1 MKSNDPA
8 PFQSVALALHP
19 ESRGWVATIGDRD
32 GFARPLWLDLSRS
45 NWLQRLRRFVL
56 DQGGARL
63 SIATYRSSG
72 SRSVSN
78 VDRCRWVM
86 LDADGSQLWR
96 FATPAPSIVLA
107 SGGSS
112 NGCAHVHALWQLD
125 GSATVAE
132 VGKLTRGQGDLL
144 GGDAG
149 FNAGATATVRL
160 PLDRAALLVL
170 EPRRVTRPSD
180 LRRLHR
186 PSAVPEPPK
195 ATATKPPA
203 DRAASVAMAISRALA
218 AVERGE
224 SRNVTGWE
232 LTGELQ
238 LRGLT
243 EEEALAIGSERYA
256 EVVNSASPIGDP
268 FELAEWEAQVRRR
281 YLAPIPAA
289 DPEHVAAVDGWEVG
303 WNGQPWLSPSQRTIV
318 SVIAGRARRSG
329 ELTVTASRRQLGLD
343 ARLSGRDTVE
353 RALTGS
359 KTREGLIGNAL
370 KRDGRKRKGERGAD
384 RFELV
389 SPPPSPPEIATST
402 PAFPVAWSRNAPP
415 PKPALQEAIA
425 LAPSSTVPPN
435 HDGWSWTAIGHG
447 ARLVF
452 DALLALGRPAS
463 VSELARHPSL
473 SNCRK
478 TIRRQLSKLEAAELV
493 VALQDGTREARTD
506 DLEALLDVA
515 AEATER
521 PGPDGKPERLA
532 ERIHRRNEDDRRR
545 YEQATDPVERE
556 RRERERL
563 QRVCRRRHRPRRRS
577 PRRPAHRPSGS
588 PSFGFAAH
596 MEPPPPS
603 QRRLRPRP

>member
-1 MKSNDPA
+1 MA
-8 PFQSVALALHP
+8 A
-19 ESRGWVATIGDRD
+19 IGDRD
-32 GFARPLWLDLSRS
+32 GFLSPLWLDLSRS
-45 NWLQRLRRFVL
+45 NWTQRLRRFVL

-72 SRSVSN
+72 SRRSSN
-78 VDRCRWVM
+78 VDRCCWVM

-96 FATPAPSIVLA
+96 FATPPPSIVLA

-112 NGCAHVHALWQLD
+112 NGRAHVHALWQLD
-125 GSATVAE
+125 GSASVAE
-132 VGKLTRGQGDLL
+132 VGKLTRGHGDLL
-144 GGDAG
+144 DGDAG

-160 PLDRAALLVL
+160 PLDPADLLTF
-170 EPRRVTRPSD
+170 EPDRVARPSD
-180 LRRLHR
+180 LRRQHR

-232 LTGELQ
+232 LTGELHR
-238 LRGLT
+238 LGLT
-243 EEEALAIGSERYA
+243 EEEALAVGRERYA
-256 EVVNSASPIGDP
+256 EVVNLSSPLGDP
-268 FELAEWEAQVRRR
+268 FELEEWEGQVRRR
-281 YLAPIPAA
+281 FEHGPAVV
-289 DPEHVAAVDGWEVG
+289 DREHVERVDRWEVG
-303 WNGQPWLSPSQRTIV
+303 WLGQPWLSASQRTIV
-318 SVIAGRARRSG
+318 SAVAGRARREG
-329 ELTVTASRRQLGLD
+329 ELTVTVSRRQLGLD
-343 ARLSGRDTVE
+343 ARLASLPTIE
-353 RALTGS
+353 RALKGS
-359 KTREGLIGNAL
+359 KTRNGLLGRAL
-370 KRDGRKRKGERGAD
+370 KRDGRKRNGERGAH

-389 SPPPSPPEIATST
+389 DAPPSPPDLATST
-402 PAFPVAWSRNAPP
+402 PAFPVACYRNAPP
-415 PKPALQEAIA
+415 PKPASQSA
-425 LAPSSTVPPN
+425 LTVAPSSTVPPN

-452 DALLALGRPAS
+452 DALLALDRPAS

-506 DLEALLDVA
+506 DLESLLDVA

-545 YEQATDPVERE
+545 YEQATEPAERE

-563 QRVCRRRHRPRRRS
+563 QRVCRRRKRGRRS
-577 PRRPAHRPSGS
+577 PRRPAHPRF
-588 PSFGFAAH
+588 SFAIGYVDPTPA
-596 MEPPPPS
+596 S